1 MVSTPDAA
9 DVSRAGRRAASGARD
24 VAHSTPVR
32 IAARVG
38 IAANGVLHLL
48 IGWLAVQVALGSGA
62 QADQNGALGAI
73 AAEPL
78 GRAFLWV
85 LVVGFAAVVL
95 WRAVSAVWGF
105 GYVGDRSR
113 RLVKRVVSAGQAVVY
128 AVLAVA
134 AATTALSGR
143 ASSGGG
149 GQATAGL
156 LGLPGGQIV
165 TALVGLGVL
174 VGGGVMVWN
183 GWQQRFLEDQDLAG
197 ADRRVR
203 RLDAR
208 TGQIGFIAKGV
219 AIGVLGILVG
229 VAALTFDPA
238 RANGLD
244 SALKALREQPYGV
257 FLLVAVGLGIA
268 CYGVFCFF
276 DARYHRVT

>member
-1 MVSTPDAA
+1 MVRTPDTA
-9 DVSRAGRRAASGARD
+9 DVARAGRGARD
-24 VAHSTPVR
+24 VAHSAPVR

-48 IGWLAVQVALGSGA
+48 IGWLAVQVALGSGG

-95 WRAVSAVWGF
+95 WRSVSAVWGF
-105 GYVGDRSR
+105 GYLGDRKKQLAK
-113 RLVKRVVSAGQAVVY
+113 RLVSAGLAVVY
-128 AVLAVA
+128 LVLAIA
-134 AATTALSGR
+134 AATTAIRGR
-143 ASSGGG
+143 ASSGSG

-156 LGLPGGQIV
+156 LGLPGGQII
-165 TALVGLGVL
+165 TALVGLGV
-174 VGGGVMVWN
+174 VIGGGVMIWN
-183 GWQQRFLEDQDLAG
+183 GWTKRFMEDQDLAG
-197 ADRRVR
+197 ADTRAR
-203 RLDAR
+203 RLNAR
-208 TGQIGFIAKGV
+208 TGQAGFIAKGI
-219 AIGVLGILVG
+219 AFGVLGILLG
-229 VAALTFDPA
+229 VAALTFDPQ

-257 FLLVAVGLGIA
+257 FLLIAVGLGIA
-268 CYGVFCFF
+268 CYGVFCFL